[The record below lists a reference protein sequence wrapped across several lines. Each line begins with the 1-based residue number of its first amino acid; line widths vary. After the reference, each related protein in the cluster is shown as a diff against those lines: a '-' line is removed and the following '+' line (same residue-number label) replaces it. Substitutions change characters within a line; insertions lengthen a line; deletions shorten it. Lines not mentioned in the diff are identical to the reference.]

1 MQTQKRSSSTQKD
14 NYSQQI
20 GAAIEQITNIA
31 GQLADPLTV
40 VALVLEGAKSSFE
53 VAPEMFGLAQE
64 QIPALRQSYQK
75 LLRQLEM
82 LNELTFESNSACGNG
97 QVVET
102 SIRALAAGNGD
113 NVENTRVAV
122 VKAGITSANE
132 STEPATSKSGAA

>member
-1 MQTQKRSSSTQKD
+1 MQMQERSSSTQQD
-14 NYSQQI
+14 HYSQQV
-20 GAAIEQITNIA
+20 GAAIEQLTNIA

-82 LNELTFESNSACGNG
+82 LNDLTFEGSSMYGDG

-102 SIRALAAGNGD
+102 SIRALAAGNGT
-113 NVENTRVAV
+113 NAENITDGVIEVA
-122 VKAGITSANE
+122 KTN
-132 STEPATSKSGAA
+132 SGAA